1 MCVVAKTSEITG
13 VKETIKALRRIDPE
27 LRKEFNAKYKDAVS
41 PMTNAAKAIYDDQR
55 FPSGTK
61 RTWAPGGRKIFPL
74 TAAKAKTG
82 VKPKINTSYRGGTA
96 LYVMQANP
104 AAAVFDI
111 AGRST
116 GLGAAFSAKF
126 GRDQSRVMWPVAERH
141 EKQVKKNVEEL
152 VKETTKTV
160 QKLVD

>member
-1 MCVVAKTSEITG
+1 MAKTSEITG

-27 LRKEFNAKYKDAVS
+27 LRKEFNTNYGRAVS
-41 PMTNAAKAIYDDQR
+41 PMTNAAKALYDDKR

-111 AGRST
+111 AGIGN
-116 GLGAAFSAKF
+116 GLGSAFSAKF
-126 GRDQSRVMWPVAERH
+126 GRDPSRVMWPVAERH

>member
-1 MCVVAKTSEITG
+1 MAKTSEITG

-126 GRDQSRVMWPVAERH
+126 GRDPSRVMWPVAERQ

>member
-1 MCVVAKTSEITG
+1 MARTPEIEG
-13 VKETIKALRRIDPE
+13 VKDTIKALRRIDPE

-82 VKPKINTSYRGGTA
+82 VRPKINTSYRGGTA

-126 GRDQSRVMWPVAERH
+126 GRDPSRVMWPVAERH
-141 EKQVKKNVEEL
+141 EKQVKRNVEEL

>member
-1 MCVVAKTSEITG
+1 VAKTSEITG

-126 GRDQSRVMWPVAERH
+126 GRDPSRVMWPVAERH
-141 EKQVKKNVEEL
+141 EKQVKNNVEEL

>member
-1 MCVVAKTSEITG
+1 VAKTSEITG

-82 VKPKINTSYRGGTA
+82 VKPKINTAYRGGTA

-126 GRDQSRVMWPVAERH
+126 GRNPSRVMWPVAERQ

>member
-1 MCVVAKTSEITG
+1 MAKTSEITG

-116 GLGAAFSAKF
+116 GLGAAFTAKF
-126 GRDQSRVMWPVAERH
+126 GRDPSRVMWPVAERH

>member
-1 MCVVAKTSEITG
+1 VAKTSEITG

-126 GRDQSRVMWPVAERH
+126 GRDPSRVMWPVAERH

>member
-1 MCVVAKTSEITG
+1 MAKTSEITG

-27 LRKEFNAKYKDAVS
+27 LRKEFNTNYGRAVS
-41 PMTNAAKAIYDDQR
+41 PMTNAAKALYDDQR

-126 GRDQSRVMWPVAERH
+126 GRDPSRVMWPVAERH
-141 EKQVKKNVEEL
+141 EKQVKKNVQEL

>member
-1 MCVVAKTSEITG
+1 MAKTPEIEG
-13 VKETIKALRRIDPE
+13 VKDTIKALRRIDPE
-27 LRKEFNAKYKDAVS
+27 LRKEFNAKYKNAVS

-126 GRDQSRVMWPVAERH
+126 GRDPSRVMWPVAERH
-141 EKQVKKNVEEL
+141 EKQVKRNVEEL
-152 VKETTKTV
+152 VKDTTKTV

>member
-1 MCVVAKTSEITG
+1 MAKTSEIAG

-111 AGRST
+111 AGIGN
-116 GLGAAFSAKF
+116 GLGSAFSAKF
-126 GRDQSRVMWPVAERH
+126 GRDPSRVMWPVAERH

>member
-1 MCVVAKTSEITG
+1 VAKTSEITG

-41 PMTNAAKAIYDDQR
+41 PMTNAAKAIYDDHR

-104 AAAVFDI
+104 GAAVFDI

-116 GLGAAFSAKF
+116 GLGSAFSAKF
-126 GRDQSRVMWPVAERH
+126 GRDPSRVMWPVAERH

>member
-1 MCVVAKTSEITG
+1 MAKTSEIEG

-41 PMTNAAKAIYDDQR
+41 PMTNAAKALYDDQR

-126 GRDQSRVMWPVAERH
+126 GRDPSRVMWPVAERH